1 MKKAMIDYMKKEKN
15 DDLYT
20 PYSGIYPLVKH
31 LPKKKVTIWEPCD
44 YGKSNITEVLGR
56 EGYETVSTDI
66 IHGFNFL
73 TDEPDFHFDWIIT
86 NPPYSLKDAFIE
98 KCYSYG
104 KPWAML
110 MPLTALEGIN
120 RGQMWAEMGVSMVV
134 LDKRLDFT
142 GKNSNWFA
150 TSWFCWN
157 MFENNKLIFE
167 SIAENA

>member
-31 LPKKKVTIWEPCD
+31 LTKKKVIIWEPCD
-44 YGKSNITEVLGR
+44 YGKSKITEVLGR

-104 KPWAML
+104 KPSWR
-110 MPLTALEGIN
+110 ALCDN
-120 RGQMWAEMGVSMVV
+120 RGLNRHNWDDENGVEVEVKLSMDLGGFVINSPSSHRSV
-134 LDKRLDFT
+134 FGNRTTPSANIAKMQAARL
-142 GKNSNWFA
+142 
-150 TSWFCWN
+150 
-157 MFENNKLIFE
+157 
-167 SIAENA
+167 